1 MKILERHSPIPVR
14 RVAAFPGSF
23 HPLTVAHLDLAHSAL
38 AVADEVTFVLP
49 AEFPHKQ
56 YDGVGFAARFEML
69 RVVATGEPRFSVGST
84 SGGLFLDI
92 ARELR
97 AAYPPGLETIYLLC
111 GRDAAERIVDWDYG
125 DSHFAERMLEEF
137 ELLVAGRAGE
147 YTPPPHLAHRVH
159 SLTISRDWMDFSA
172 TEVRDRIRRGDA
184 WRHLVP
190 GAIADRVAEL
200 YG

>member
-1 MKILERHSPIPVR
+1 MKILERHLPIPVR

-23 HPLTVAHLDLAHSAL
+23 HPLTVAHLDLANSAL
-38 AVADEVTFVLP
+38 AVVDEVVFVLP

-69 RVVATGEPRFSVGST
+69 RAATAAEPRFAVGST
-84 SGGLFLDI
+84 VGGLFLDI

-97 AAYPPGLETIYLLC
+97 AAYPPGLESVYLLC
-111 GRDAAERIVDWDYG
+111 GRDAAERIVSWDYG
-125 DSHFAERMLEEF
+125 EPDFAERMLEEF

-147 YTPPPHLAHRVH
+147 YAPPSHLAHRVH
-159 SLTISRDWMDFSA
+159 SLAISRDWMGFSA
-172 TEVRDRIRRGDA
+172 TEVRDRIRRGDP

-190 GAIADRVAEL
+190 DTIADRIAET
-200 YG
+200 YS